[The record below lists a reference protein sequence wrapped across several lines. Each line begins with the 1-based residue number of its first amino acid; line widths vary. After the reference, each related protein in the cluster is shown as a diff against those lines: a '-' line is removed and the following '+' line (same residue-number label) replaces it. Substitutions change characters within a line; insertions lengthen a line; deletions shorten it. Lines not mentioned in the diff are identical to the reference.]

1 MIIPSIPR
9 IRTRAEN
16 MAFVN
21 EQMASAAADPLMR
34 AAVGLSPLRGRD
46 ARLAALRRANDKR
59 REAAKRRREEAGIE
73 LTSSGRRSRAKYT
86 PEERTDRR
94 RNTLAVSMAT
104 RRFAP
109 VGDIVSMDVEES
121 APRRQISPT
130 VRESRRRTGMLAR
143 DLRRAFSGMSLSNAE
158 RRPGELI
165 RRSTPPLFPSSRAA
179 VYTAGSSA
187 VVGNS
192 MRAELYRAF
201 FGSSRR
207 GDSMKAW
214 VNVSAEFVHGGDSS
228 TTTGCL
234 NHHGIFQPRGHHPR
248 RGRHRGFHRCGGIRL
263 SESRLV
269 LHRCTLGAANE
280 VDQGRASVDQWLSCE
295 DRAGSRRPAVSIQQL
310 ARWTH

>member
-9 IRTRAEN
+9 ICTRAEN
-16 MAFVN
+16 MAFLN

-34 AAVGLSPLRGRD
+34 AAVGLSPLRGSD

-59 REAAKRRREEAGIE
+59 REAAKRRHEDAGIE

-86 PEERTDRR
+86 PEERADRS

-109 VGDIVSMDVEES
+109 VSDIVSMDVEEP
-121 APRRQISPT
+121 APRRQISST

-143 DLRRAFSGMSLSNAE
+143 DLRRAFSRMFPSNTE

-179 VYTAGSSA
+179 VYTAGSST

-201 FGSSRR
+201 L
-207 GDSMKAW
+207 A
-214 VNVSAEFVHGGDSS
+214 
-228 TTTGCL
+228 
-234 NHHGIFQPRGHHPR
+234 PRAA
-248 RGRHRGFHRCGGIRL
+248 
-263 SESRLV
+263 V
-269 LHRCTLGAANE
+269 TL
-280 VDQGRASVDQWLSCE
+280 
-295 DRAGSRRPAVSIQQL
+295 
-310 ARWTH
+310 